1 MNRRDAVSADENGR
15 DACCDLVLLHGGWHC
30 GASWGEV
37 VPLLQ
42 ARGHCVIAPDL
53 PGHGWRARFPAGY
66 FDRGQ
71 PGLTTARSAI
81 GDITL
86 DAAAADVL
94 GVLRAVRGASGGAR
108 PMVLVAH
115 SISGVVA
122 SLVAETAPGLVDHLV
137 YIAAMVPSRLRSS
150 AAYSAL
156 PEYGSQT
163 MDGLLV
169 GDPAV
174 TGTLRIN
181 PWSADPRYRDLLRRK
196 FYGDVPRAEADAFA
210 HLLSADLPLSFAV
223 EEVAVTPDRW
233 GSIPRTYVH
242 TTRDF
247 AIAPAVQVTM
257 IRDADALAP
266 RTAFRQVT
274 MDTGHSPFA
283 SRPWDVADIIAGA
296 GAYPASASIR

>member
-1 MNRRDAVSADENGR
+1 VSADEKNR
-15 DACCDLVLLHGGWHC
+15 DACCDVVLLHGGWHC

-42 ARGHCVIAPDL
+42 ARGHRVIAPDL

-66 FDRGQ
+66 FDSGQ
-71 PGLTTARSAI
+71 PGLATAPSAI
-81 GDITL
+81 GNINL

-94 GVLRAVRGASGGAR
+94 GALRAVRAASDGAR
-108 PMVLVAH
+108 PVVLVAH
-115 SISGVVA
+115 SISGIVA
-122 SLVAETAPGLVDHLV
+122 SLVAETAPDLVDYLV

-169 GDPAV
+169 GDPAA

-242 TTRDF
+242 TMWDF
-247 AIAPAVQVTM
+247 AIAPAVQAIM
-257 IRDADALAP
+257 IRDADELAP
-266 RTAFRQVT
+266 KTAFRQVT
-274 MDTGHSPFA
+274 MDTGHSPFV
-283 SRPWDVADIIAGA
+283 SRPGDVADVIAGA
-296 GAYPASASIR
+296 YLASASIR

>member
-1 MNRRDAVSADENGR
+1 VSASEKNP
-15 DACCDLVLLHGGWHC
+15 DARCDVVLLHGGWHC
-30 GASWGEV
+30 GASWGGV

-42 ARGHCVIAPDL
+42 ARGHRVVAPDL
-53 PGHGWRARFPAGY
+53 PGHGWRARFPGGY
-66 FDRGQ
+66 FDEGQ
-71 PGLTTARSAI
+71 PGLATAPSAI
-81 GDITL
+81 AGITL
-86 DAAAADVL
+86 GAAADDVA
-94 GVLRAVRGASGGAR
+94 GVLRAVRAASGGTR
-108 PMVLVAH
+108 PVVLVAH
-115 SISGVVA
+115 SISGVIA
-122 SLVAETAPGLVDHLV
+122 SLVAETAPELVDHLV

-169 GDPAV
+169 GDPGA

-181 PWSADPRYRDLLRRK
+181 PRSADPDYRDLLRRK
-196 FYGDVPRAEADAFA
+196 FYGDVPRAEADAFT
-210 HLLSADLPLSFAV
+210 HLISADLPLSFAV

-242 TTRDF
+242 TTKDF
-247 AIAPAVQVTM
+247 AIAPAVQAIVM
-257 IRDADALAP
+257 RDADDLAP

-283 SRPWDVADIIAGA
+283 SRPGDVADVIAGA
-296 GAYPASASIR
+296 GA